1 MNCNSVIPNYL
12 EILNST
18 GCLREQQ
25 QTMQNQHLLS
35 LAHKLN
41 STAAS
46 SPQSNPSLYRQNA
59 LVDFGIQFQNN
70 SQHLFN
76 SLASLQPKS
85 NLIELFQNLQNT
97 AKAPSSAL
105 AEAKSLNS
113 QQHKL
118 AFNYSNY
125 LNSLNVLNGNSS
137 ANNNSSN
144 ANLLHQ
150 LQMANN
156 VLRLSQSSLAGFS
169 MGVKQEANV
178 AKGKDFLEA
187 EFLSFEFFFFIYL
200 FK

>member
-25 QTMQNQHLLS
+25 QQQTIQNQHLLS

-41 STAAS
+41 SSTAS
-46 SPQSNPSLYRQNA
+46 LPQSNPSLYRQNA
-59 LVDFGIQFQNN
+59 LADFGVHFQNN

-85 NLIELFQNLQNT
+85 NLIELFQSIQNT

-105 AEAKSLNS
+105 AEAKSLSS

-125 LNSLNVLNGNSS
+125 LNSLNILNGNSS
-137 ANNNSSN
+137 ANNNNSS
-144 ANLLHQ
+144 AQLLQQ

-156 VLRLSQSSLAGFS
+156 VLRFSQSSLAGLS

-178 AKGKDFLEA
+178 AKGKDF
-187 EFLSFEFFFFIYL
+187 FW
-200 FK
+200 